1 MEADSLAGLEWL
13 FTLFD
18 GALDFLIVA
27 TAPFFSAIG
36 KSING
41 WLPAVGFIALMIALI
56 RLPADGPFKAIF
68 SSTAIFLVITY
79 GLSPTT
85 MTLTGGSTIEAT
97 HGQRIAYSLVMSFNK
112 TLNTALSQTMAELHV
127 DGSFIPT
134 SALIQYSV
142 ERTANQ
148 YANSDLARLI
158 RDYNEQC
165 SPSTRAFRDSADGTS
180 IEAYHAVGLLGGGGL
195 GIPEE
200 KVSRIA
206 QMKIVGQGAKDII
219 GSMPWSQMQTM
230 QNMASSILDAG
241 SIRERRAEGISALEK
256 DAKSFVTSRAYA
268 LPTREYWTGIVS
280 GNPESKPSYLKVS
293 DAPGELA
300 ATMAQN
306 VTAWQP
312 EEGGKDAALGYVPKS
327 CVEAYQVAQYAAEQA
342 YNGLVETGSMKA
354 SGGQSTDSDTG
365 VLAAQK
371 AWMRVQQA
379 TFTGGEKAAS
389 SGLNSIVSGTISTWQ
404 LGKNALSWFELQTLL
419 PLFVGAMA
427 GIFWLVF
434 IAGPIAFLLS
444 PLRGV
449 QSLTGW
455 ISMLV
460 FPVLCI
466 LFAHLI
472 AVSSSV
478 VMSSAAL
485 AQAASAAGWQGG
497 GADIDMVYGMIQ
509 MVFGV
514 LLVASTWIATKLTGV
529 SVTAILGAARSQAI
543 TGPQAIKA
551 TADLA
556 ASVAGFKKTALKFA
570 TQATQSGKNNGGG
583 GGGGGGGN
591 SKPSVRPKVSVAG
604 GRAVQHTAR
613 GSGRGSYSGPSL
625 NPTRP
630 NIDSSRPASNNE
642 KFTQGRTPR
651 SQKPKSLSDHDEQ
664 N

>member
-1 MEADSLAGLEWL
+1 MGADSLAGLEWL
-13 FTLFD
+13 FALFD

-36 KSING
+36 KAINA
-41 WLPAVGFIALMIALI
+41 WLPAVGFIALIIALI

-68 SSTAIFLVITY
+68 STGAIFLIITY

-97 HGQRIAYSLVMSFNK
+97 HGQRIAYSLVMSLNK
-112 TLNTALSQTMAELHV
+112 TLNAALSKTMAELHV
-127 DGSFIPT
+127 DGAFIPT

-142 ERTANQ
+142 ERSANQ
-148 YANSDLARLI
+148 YTNSDLARLI

-165 SPSTRAFRDSADGTS
+165 SPSTRAFRESADGTS
-180 IEAYHAVGLLGGGGL
+180 IEAYHAVGLLGGAGL
-195 GIPEE
+195 GIPDE

-206 QMKIVGQGAKDII
+206 QMKIVGQGAKEII

-230 QNMASSILDAG
+230 QNMASNILDAG
-241 SIRERRAEGISALEK
+241 AVRDRRAEGVSALEK
-256 DAKSFVTSRAYA
+256 DAKPFVTSRTYA
-268 LPTREYWTGIVS
+268 LPTREYWTAVVS
-280 GNPESKPSYLKVS
+280 GSPESKPSYLKVS
-293 DAPGELA
+293 DAPGQLA
-300 ATMAQN
+300 GKMTEN
-306 VTAWQP
+306 VAAWQP
-312 EEGGKDAALGYVPKS
+312 EEGGKEAALGYAPKN
-327 CVEAYQVAQYAAEQA
+327 CVEAYQVAQFAAEQA
-342 YNGLVETGSMKA
+342 YNGLVETGSVKA

-379 TFTGGEKAAS
+379 TFAGGEKAAPG
-389 SGLNSIVSGTISTWQ
+389 GLNSIVSGTMSTWQ
-404 LGKNALSWFELQTLL
+404 MGKNAFAWLELQTLL

-449 QSLTGW
+449 QSLTSW
-455 ISMLV
+455 ISMLL

-514 LLVASTWIATKLTGV
+514 LLGASAWLSTKLTGV
-529 SVTAILGAARSQAI
+529 SVTAMLGAARAQAV
-543 TGPQAIKA
+543 TAPEAIKA

-570 TQATQSGKNNGGG
+570 TQATPSGKNNGGG
-583 GGGGGGGN
+583 GGGGGNSTKHPATVTGGFEQAAQQN
-591 SKPSVRPKVSVAG
+591 P
-604 GRAVQHTAR
+604 R
-613 GSGRGSYSGPSL
+613 GSSRGSYSGPSL
-625 NPTRP
+625 NPRRP
-630 NIDSSRPASNNE
+630 SIDSSRQASNSE
-642 KFTQGRTPR
+642 KFAQGRTPR
-651 SQKPKSLSDHDEQ
+651 SQKPKSSRDQDDQ
-664 N
+664 S